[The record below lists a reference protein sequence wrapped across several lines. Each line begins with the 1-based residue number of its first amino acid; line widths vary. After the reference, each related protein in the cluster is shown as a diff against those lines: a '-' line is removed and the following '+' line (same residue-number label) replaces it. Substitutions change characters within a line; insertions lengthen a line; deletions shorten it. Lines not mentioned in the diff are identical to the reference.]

1 MTYNKGIPLGNNSP
15 ANQVVGIQTNFSQFA
30 SIFSSSLA
38 GANYNHRAIN
48 SDNQGKHES
57 VIFQNQAGTPF
68 FNGRYISIFSK
79 NATSK
84 ASTEPQ
90 LFYKLPVFLPTPQ
103 DPNKPGNG
111 AILWTY
117 NKVNTA
123 GPIYQSFL
131 MGGYLLYFGQV
142 SALGDIILSPSPTK
156 IVMAMAYPNTFSG
169 PQPFSV
175 NVNIKNTNTITIF
188 SNASGAFTFT
198 WMAIANA

>member
-1 MTYNKGIPLGNNSP
+1 MTYNPKIPVGNNSP
-15 ANQVVGIQTNFSQFA
+15 ANQASAIQTDFSQFA
-30 SIFSSSLA
+30 SIFSSTSG

-79 NATSK
+79 NSASK

-90 LFYKLPVFLPTPQ
+90 LFYKLPVFLPIPQ
-103 DPNKPGNG
+103 DTNKAGNS

-117 NKVNTA
+117 NKVNTV
-123 GPIYQSFL
+123 GPVYQSFL

-142 SALGDIILSPSPTK
+142 SALGDITLTPSPTK
-156 IVMAMAYPNTFSG
+156 IIMAIAYPNNLSG
-169 PQPFSV
+169 GQPFSV